1 MAAVL
6 KNAYADEID
15 QLLIIDCRYPYEYDG
30 GHIIVSRFISASGAT
45 VLY

>member
-30 GHIIVSRFISASGAT
+30 GHIIVSRFISASCAT